1 MREEARCWEEGLSRG
16 EEVVQQEEEVE
27 GSSSED
33 EGLGSS
39 PPLSP
44 EKPLSPQG
52 TLERIASHHQFE
64 EEMRS
69 SFSGLV
75 TPPRSQRAPAAS
87 HIGRLTNW
95 GMMTP
100 TRLSKNL
107 PHQWRRQK
115 TSQPRNLSPPFHKS
129 APREFSPLN
138 FGSLN
143 QPGVGTTTPPLKR
156 VLKLRRVEGLSSLRN
171 IAKGTT
177 DPGVDCFDQ

>member
-1 MREEARCWEEGLSRG
+1 MREEARCWEGGLSRG
-16 EEVVQQEEEVE
+16 GEVEQQEEEVE

-52 TLERIASHHQFE
+52 TLERIASPHQFE
-64 EEMRS
+64 EEMGS

-87 HIGRLTNW
+87 HIGRLTNC
-95 GMMTP
+95 GLVTP
-100 TRLSKNL
+100 PRLSKHL
-107 PHQWRRQK
+107 PHQGRRQK
-115 TSQPRNLSPPFHKS
+115 TSQPRNSSPPGSHKS
-129 APREFSPLN
+129 APRVFSPLN

-143 QPGVGTTTPPLKR
+143 QPGGGTTSPPLKR
-156 VLKLRRVEGLSSLRN
+156 VLKLRRVEGLSLGKQQR
-171 IAKGTT
+171 
-177 DPGVDCFDQ
+177 